1 MKQMLQ
7 NQKQRTFNHNINQ
20 STPVSRSSK
29 DSGTNLLQI
38 KTASNKAPGKK
49 QSSIL
54 LKQKNLQKKTLTEI
68 SLKNEDANTSN

>member
-1 MKQMLQ
+1 MLQ

-54 LKQKNLQKKTLTEI
+54 LKQKNLQKKTLNENAQRITDTMR
-68 SLKNEDANTSN
+68 KNKQ